1 MRLMSQSTASSEMP
15 AGSLVRVP
23 LDDFGLEENDLGTI
37 VRSFLVENAV
47 YPAYRCYVIVLAE
60 TGDAVTAH
68 EIQTEPA
75 Y

>member
-1 MRLMSQSTASSEMP
+1 MMSQSTTSSEMP

-23 LDDFGLEENDLGTI
+23 LTDFGLERNDLGTI
-37 VRSFLVENAV
+37 VRSFLVESGV
-47 YPAYRCYVIVLAE
+47 YRYLCYVIVLAE
-60 TGDAVTAH
+60 TGDTVTAH

>member
-1 MRLMSQSTASSEMP
+1 MSQSTTSSEMP

-23 LDDFGLEENDLGTI
+23 LTDFGLEGNDLGTI
-37 VRSFLVENAV
+37 VRSFLVENGV
-47 YPAYRCYVIVLAE
+47 YRTYRCYVIVLAE
-60 TGDAVTAH
+60 TGDTVTAH